1 MCVIMKNMNAPRGMS
16 LVDVIVG
23 SAMVLIVFVALVGL
37 LRASI
42 LITGVSKARAGA
54 TAIAETKME
63 YIRGLS
69 YDAVGTI
76 GGIPSGAVVA
86 TSTEVM
92 NGITYSTRTLITY
105 VDDSADGI
113 GPSDT
118 NHITTDYKRAKVEVS
133 YVVHDSTRN
142 VSLVSNIAPPSL
154 ESTTN
159 GGTLSIAVV
168 GATGLPVSGATVAV
182 TNTSTVPAISFS
194 TFTDTQGLVQLPGAP
209 TSTQYQIAVSKSG
222 YSSAQ
227 TYTRDATNQN
237 PTPGYLTVVQGQTTT
252 GTFSIDALAQLTLS
266 TWFPIQSAS
275 TTDLFTDA
283 SGLSLQTNTQVS
295 AGALSLLFTGGVG
308 YTPSG
313 SAQSTVIAPS
323 RLVSWTLASST
334 LSVPGGTSARIQ
346 VLDGSGTLL
355 PDAVLAGNSVGFTS
369 FPVSLASI
377 ATSTYDR
384 LLLRAELT
392 SNSTTTTPSVLDWR
406 VDYTVGPTPAP
417 NVSFG
422 LTGAKTIGS
431 TGSGTPIYKTTLS
444 LATDATAT
452 KLLPIEWDSYQLA
465 VTGYDTVDACVPP
478 AYVLSPGTSYAYA
491 LYVGTQTTNAALVS
505 VHDNLGTPISGAQVT
520 LSRTGFT
527 KTVTTSACGTA
538 YFGALSSASYTI
550 TATKSGFTDVTY
562 TAVPV
567 NGHLFYDAVFP

>member
-1 MCVIMKNMNAPRGMS
+1 MKNMNAPRGMS

-37 LRASI
+37 LRASV

-69 YDAVGTI
+69 YDAVGTV
-76 GGIPSGAVVA
+76 GGIPSGAVIA

-92 NGITYSTRTLITY
+92 NGITYDTRVLITY
-105 VDDSADGI
+105 MDDPADGT
-113 GPSDT
+113 GAADT
-118 NHITTDYKRAKVEVS
+118 NNITTDYKRAKVEVS
-133 YVVHDSTRN
+133 YVVRDLVRT
-142 VSLVSNIAPPSL
+142 VSLISSVAPPSL

-168 GATGLPVSGATVAV
+168 GATGLPVSGATVAI
-182 TNTSTVPAISFS
+182 TNTSTVPSISFS

-209 TSTQYQIAVSKSG
+209 TSTEYQIAVSKSG

-252 GTFSIDALAQLTLS
+252 GTFSIDALAQLALY

-283 SGLSLQTNTQVS
+283 SALAAQSNTQVS
-295 AGALSLLFTGGVG
+295 AGALTLLFTGGAG
-308 YTPSG
+308 YALSG
-313 SAQSTVIAPS
+313 SADGSVITPS

-334 LSVPGGTSARIQ
+334 LSLPGGTNARVY
-346 VLDGSGTLL
+346 VLDGSGALL
-355 PDAVLAGNSVGFTS
+355 PDSVLSGNSGGFTS
-369 FPVSLASI
+369 FPISLASI
-377 ATSTYDR
+377 ATSTYSS
-384 LLLRAELT
+384 LALRAELT
-392 SNSTTTTPSVLDWR
+392 TTSTTTTASVLDWR
-406 VDYTVGPTPAP
+406 MDYTVGPTPAP

-422 LTGAKTIGS
+422 LTGAKTVGS
-431 TGSGTPIYKTTLS
+431 TGTGTPIYKTNSTQ
-444 LATDATAT
+444 ATDATGVIQF
-452 KLLPIEWDSYQLA
+452 PIEWDTYRLS
-465 VTGYDTVDACVPP
+465 VSGYDTVDACVPP
-478 AYVLSPGTSYAYA
+478 SYSFSPGVSYAHA

-505 VHDNLGTPISGAQVT
+505 VHDNVGTPVSGASVT
-520 LSRTGFT
+520 MSRAGYT
-527 KTVTTSACGTA
+527 KTVTTSVCGTA
-538 YFGALSSASYTI
+538 YFGSLSSASYTI
-550 TATKSGFTDVTY
+550 TATKAGYTDVTY
-562 TAVPV
+562 TAVSV
-567 NGHLFYDAVFP
+567 SGHLFYDAVFP